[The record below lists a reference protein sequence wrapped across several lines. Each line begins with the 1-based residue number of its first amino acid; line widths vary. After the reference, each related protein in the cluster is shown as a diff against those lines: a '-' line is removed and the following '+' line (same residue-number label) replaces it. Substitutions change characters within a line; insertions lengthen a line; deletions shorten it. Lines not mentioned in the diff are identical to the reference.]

1 MANSPGYRAPR
12 VPPSHK
18 FDNGIG
24 STGLGTTETAYHT
37 PQQIGETHQLAFGDM
52 SNTFTGSDIKCLIIR
67 RNDVTMT
74 KRALDY
80 LMALQQ
86 QADAKLNPLPVPTLD
101 PNNPSPSQSLFL
113 TGLPQDLRDAEIG
126 VNSVST
132 AAEREAQKA
141 IIDGNGLA
149 DSMNRPNIDDAG
161 DLIPVVNL
169 QAITVS
175 TFRAK
180 RQVRALGHV
189 GSRGIVRG
197 TRTCGGTLILTEFS
211 QDVFWRM
218 ISGQDP
224 VPGSDYN
231 TGDDGAAVLPDQLV
245 PFDILL
251 LFNNE
256 AGHMAYRMIYEV
268 ELVTNGVVYS
278 IQDMYNESTL
288 SFLCTD
294 VSPLIPLPPVVV
306 GDSTFDDGA
315 ANKSGKTIHINP
327 LSTVRS
333 GKEIARQFRL
343 LKNSRMTTR

>member
-12 VPPSHK
+12 VPTSAK

-37 PQQIGETHQLAFGDM
+37 PQQVGETHQLAFGDM

-67 RNDVTMT
+67 RNDATMT

-86 QADAKLNPLPVPTLD
+86 QQEALKNPAPNPDAIATNTERFEEGLD
-101 PNNPSPSQSLFL
+101 AISNEQIEQYN
-113 TGLPQDLRDAEIG
+113 AE
-126 VNSVST
+126 
-132 AAEREAQKA
+132 QA
-141 IIDGNGLA
+141 IINGNGLA
-149 DSMNRPNIDDAG
+149 DSLNKPNIDDAG
-161 DLIPVVNL
+161 NLIPLVNL

-231 TGDDGAAVLPDQLV
+231 TGDDGAAILPDQLV

-278 IQDMYNESTL
+278 VQDMYNESTL

-294 VSPLIPLPPVVV
+294 VSPLIPLPPNYFSRR
-306 GDSTFDDGA
+306 GDNG
-315 ANKSGKTIHINP
+315 
-327 LSTVRS
+327 
-333 GKEIARQFRL
+333 
-343 LKNSRMTTR
+343 

>member
-1 MANSPGYRAPR
+1 MPIFQNSPIIRDSAGN
-12 VPPSHK
+12 V
-18 FDNGIG
+18 
-24 STGLGTTETAYHT
+24 STGLGTTESLYKTT
-37 PQQIGETHQLAFGDM
+37 KVGETHQLAFGDM

-86 QADAKLNPLPVPTLD
+86 QA
-101 PNNPSPSQSLFL
+101 
-113 TGLPQDLRDAEIG
+113 
-126 VNSVST
+126 
-132 AAEREAQKA
+132 EAQKNPAPNPEATATNIERFEEGFASPIPNEQIDQYNAEQA
-141 IIDGNGLA
+141 IINGNGLA
-149 DSMNRPNIDDAG
+149 DSLNRPNIDDAG
-161 DLIPVVNL
+161 DLIPLVNL

-211 QDVFWRM
+211 RDVFWRM

-224 VPGSDYN
+224 IPGNDYN
-231 TGDDGAAVLPDQLV
+231 TGDDGTAVLPDQLV

-251 LFNNE
+251 LFANE

-278 IQDMYNESTL
+278 VQDMYNESTL

-315 ANKSGKTIHINP
+315 ANKAGKPIVLSP
-327 LSTVRS
+327 LTTVRS
-333 GKEIARQFRL
+333 GSEIARQYRL
-343 LKNSRMTTR
+343 LKNSRITTR

>member
-12 VPPSHK
+12 VPTSAK

-37 PQQIGETHQLAFGDM
+37 PQQVGETHQLAFGDM

-67 RNDVTMT
+67 RNDATMT

-86 QADAKLNPLPVPTLD
+86 QEEALKNPQPT
-101 PNNPSPSQSLFL
+101 PEAASARM
-113 TGLPQDLRDAEIG
+113 GLMEGGLEANYE
-126 VNSVST
+126 ST
-132 AAEREAQKA
+132 IDWQAQQA
-141 IIDGNGLA
+141 IINGNGVA
-149 DSMNRPNIDDAG
+149 DSLNKPNIDDAG
-161 DLIPVVNL
+161 DLIPLVNL

-231 TGDDGAAVLPDQLV
+231 TGDDGAAILPDQLV

-278 IQDMYNESTL
+278 VQDMYNESTL

-294 VSPLIPLPPVVV
+294 VSPLIPLPPIISRGGAIMGEGLLI
-306 GDSTFDDGA
+306 GD
-315 ANKSGKTIHINP
+315 GKTVSISP
-327 LSTVRS
+327 LSVVRS
-333 GKEIARQFRL
+333 GKEIARQYRL
-343 LKNSRMTTR
+343 LKNSRITTR